1 MAFRTKQFLVENF
14 QNTPGL
20 VNFLRAYGAA
30 LPKSTRVEKWFQR
43 ESIPAEWFAV
53 LLAYLEIDRGGPISL
68 TAYLE
73 GV

>member
-14 QNTPGL
+14 QTVNGL
-20 VNFLRAYGAA
+20 VSFLRAYDAP
-30 LPKSTRVEKWFQR
+30 LPKPTRVEKWFQR
-43 ESIPAEWFAV
+43 ESIPAEWFAI
-53 LLAYLEIDRGGPISL
+53 LLTYLEIDRGAPVSL